1 MQIHVVKAGETLS
14 AIARLYNAD
23 SVLIARY
30 NGLRAPYPLAVGQSL
45 IIPDPEV
52 TTIAQKGDTLYAIAQ
67 RFKVSVL
74 QLLRLNPQ
82 LDGTSALNEGDTL
95 VISLKNQGYRPVEL
109 LGYAYPNADPAL
121 LRSVL
126 PFATYLAPFTHGI
139 AADGTLVAPMDDT
152 LLRLAR
158 QYNAV
163 PLLHLSTLTEEGRFS
178 TGRAQTVL
186 DAPALQDAL
195 IESVL
200 RRMESEGYRGL
211 DVDFEFLGAANA
223 AAYAAFLSKLR
234 DAVNAHG
241 WELFAALP
249 PKTSRTQSGIL
260 YEGHDYAAI
269 AKNADAVLLMTYEW
283 GYTYGPP
290 MAVAPIGSVRRVL
303 DFAKTELPM
312 QKVFLGFPNYGYDW
326 TLPYEAGSTKAQS
339 ISNEYAPLLAAK
351 MRAEIRYDETAQAPY
366 FYYTASDGAVHE
378 VWFEDARSTQAKLA
392 LVPEYDL
399 RGLGVWHLGRP
410 FTTAY
415 LQMVQQFDLVKAK
428 QA

>member
-14 AIARLYNAD
+14 AIAQLYKAD
-23 SVLIARY
+23 PVLIARY
-30 NGLRAPYPLAVGQSL
+30 NALRAPYPLAVGQSL

-52 TTIAQKGDTLYAIAQ
+52 TTTAQKGDTLFSVAQ

-82 LDGTSALNEGDTL
+82 LGGTSALSEGDTI
-95 VISLKNQGYRPVEL
+95 VISLNNQGYRPVEL
-109 LGYAYPNADPAL
+109 LGYAYPNADAAL

-139 AADGTLVAPMDDT
+139 AADGSLVPPTDEM

-163 PLLHLSTLTEEGRFS
+163 PLLHLSTLTEQGQFS
-178 TGRAQTVL
+178 TDRGQTVL
-186 DAPALQDAL
+186 SSPALQEAL
-195 IESVL
+195 ALAIVS
-200 RRMESEGYRGL
+200 RMESEGYRGL

-223 AAYAAFLSKLR
+223 APYAAFLSTLR
-234 DAVNAHG
+234 DAVNARG

-249 PKTSRTQSGIL
+249 PKMSRTQAGIL

-326 TLPYEAGSTKAQS
+326 TLPYEAGATRAQS
-339 ISNEYAPLLAAK
+339 VSNEYAPLLAAK
-351 MRAEIRYDETAQAPY
+351 MRAEIRYDETAQSPY
-366 FYYTASDGAVHE
+366 FYYTSPDGVVHE
-378 VWFEDARSTQAKLA
+378 VWFEDARSTQKKLA

-399 RGLGVWHLGRP
+399 RGIGVWQLGRP
-410 FTTAY
+410 FTSAY

-428 QA
+428 QD